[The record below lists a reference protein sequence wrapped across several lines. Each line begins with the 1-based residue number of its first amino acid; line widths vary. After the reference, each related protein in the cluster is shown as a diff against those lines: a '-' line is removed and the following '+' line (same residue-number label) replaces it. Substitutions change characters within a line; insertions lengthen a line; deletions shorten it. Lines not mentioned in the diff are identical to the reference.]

1 MKSPQAFRSIGE
13 VARLVGVATHVLRYW
28 ETQFP
33 ALAPVRR
40 PDGRRYY
47 RPDDLLLA
55 AGLCDVLREDGLTI
69 RGARRLIDM
78 DKGAALRERGRLR
91 LHATLDLTKEGGKAT
106 RRTNGERRKAAD
118 GERPPQHVDHHGMS
132 DGAAFQTQGGVPGS
146 TEQIPA
152 EMIRPASHRD
162 KAYALPADMDGSR
175 WLARLTGTAALLRG
189 WSAELPPAVRP
200 LAQALRAARQR
211 RS

>member
-1 MKSPQAFRSIGE
+1 MKSPHAFRSIGE

-55 AGLCDVLREDGLTI
+55 AGLCEVMREDGLTI

-91 LHATLDLTKEGGKAT
+91 LEAALEVQPVQEKVSA
-106 RRTNGERRKAAD
+106 RRKPNGGTRPTTNKSETTPPAATID
-118 GERPPQHVDHHGMS
+118 GE
-132 DGAAFQTQGGVPGS
+132 GS
-146 TEQIPA
+146 PL
-152 EMIRPASHRD
+152 MRDPASVPAVDRSTMNEE
-162 KAYALPADMDGSR
+162 ARLPGT
-175 WLARLTGTAALLRG
+175 WLARLNATASALR
-189 WSAELPPAVRP
+189 SHPAPLPPAAHTV
-200 LAQALRAARQR
+200 AQVLRSISKDRH
-211 RS
+211 